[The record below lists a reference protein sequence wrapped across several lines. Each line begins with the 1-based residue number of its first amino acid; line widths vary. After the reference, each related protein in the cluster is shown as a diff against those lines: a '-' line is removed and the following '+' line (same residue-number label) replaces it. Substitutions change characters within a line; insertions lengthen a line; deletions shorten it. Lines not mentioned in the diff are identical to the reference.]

1 MSLHHCLCCDTTNNI
16 KLSTDFDSTSWISK
30 FLLLLVYKQKITFFY
45 IALWLLNVQMVFPAQ
60 IHPTIEPTLIGKEG
74 KMHSYE

>member
-30 FLLLLVYKQKITFFY
+30 FLLLLVYKQKITFFLHRFV
-45 IALWLLNVQMVFPAQ
+45 AFKCADGFSSTNPSQHRTNSNWKRGENAFL
-60 IHPTIEPTLIGKEG
+60 
-74 KMHSYE
+74 

>member
-30 FLLLLVYKQKITFFY
+30 FLLLLVYKQKITFFTS
-45 IALWLLNVQMVFPAQ
+45 LCGF
-60 IHPTIEPTLIGKEG
+60 
-74 KMHSYE
+74 